1 MRIRDQIFS
10 RAIACLL
17 LIFAALISAPAAY
30 AQSSNSEATA
40 VTIGPMSV
48 VKVADL
54 NYGNLVAGTSAG
66 TMTVDTRN
74 GNVSTTGGVV
84 RAGGGT
90 SRANFIIYG
99 PENQIVRIRIPSTI
113 LINRDGG
120 GANMRIDRMS
130 VGNANRSLGTNV
142 IGRLSTTGV
151 FNLTVGGRLRV
162 NANQQEGGY
171 SGTFDMTVDYF

>member
-1 MRIRDQIFS
+1 MRIRDQIYS
-10 RAIACLL
+10 RVIACLIVVL
-17 LIFAALISAPAAY
+17 AALTSAPAAY
-30 AQSSNSEATA
+30 AQASNSDATA

-54 NYGNLVAGTSAG
+54 NFGNLVAGTTAG
-66 TMTVDTRN
+66 TMTVNTAN
-74 GNVSTTGGVV
+74 GNVNVTGGVV

-99 PENQIVRIRIPSTI
+99 PQNQIVRIRIPSTI
-113 LINRDGG
+113 LINRDAG
-120 GANMRIDRMS
+120 GANMRIDQMS

-142 IGRLSTTGV
+142 VGRLSTTGV

-162 NANQQEGGY
+162 NADQQQGGY

>member
-1 MRIRDQIFS
+1 MTKDQKFS
-10 RAIACLL
+10 RAIICLL
-17 LIFAALISAPAAY
+17 AVLAILVSAPAAY
-30 AQSSNSEATA
+30 AQAANSEATA

-48 VKVADL
+48 VKVEDL
-54 NYGNLVAGTSAG
+54 NYGNLIAGTTAG
-66 TMTVDTRN
+66 TMTVNTAN
-74 GNVSTTGGVV
+74 GNVNVTGGVV

-99 PENQIVRIRIPSTI
+99 PQNQIVRIRIPSTI
-113 LINRDGG
+113 LINRNGG
-120 GANMRIDRMS
+120 GANMRIDQMS

-142 IGRLSTTGV
+142 LGRLSTTGV

-171 SGTFDMTVDYF
+171 TGTFDMTVDYF

>member
-1 MRIRDQIFS
+1 MTRDQIYS

-17 LIFAALISAPAAY
+17 VVLAALTSAPAAY
-30 AQSSNSEATA
+30 AQTSSTDATA

-48 VKVADL
+48 VKVEDL
-54 NYGNLVAGTSAG
+54 NFGNLVAGATAG

-74 GNVSTTGGVV
+74 GNVNVTGGVV
-84 RAGGGT
+84 QAGGAT

-99 PENQIVRIRIPSTI
+99 PQNQIVRIRIPSTI

-120 GANMRIDRMS
+120 GANMRIDQMS

-142 IGRLSTTGV
+142 LGRLSTTGV

>member
-1 MRIRDQIFS
+1 MKTRDQIYS
-10 RAIACLL
+10 GVIACLL
-17 LIFAALISAPAAY
+17 IVLAALTSAPAAY
-30 AQSSNSEATA
+30 AQADDADATA

-48 VKVADL
+48 VKVEDL
-54 NYGNLVAGTSAG
+54 NYGNLIAGTSAG
-66 TMTVDTRN
+66 TMTIDTRN
-74 GNVSTTGGVV
+74 GNASTTGGIV
-84 RAGGGT
+84 RAGGVT

-99 PENQIVRIRIPSTI
+99 PRNQIVRIRIPSTI
-113 LINRDGG
+113 LINRNGG

-142 IGRLSTTGV
+142 LGRLSTTGV

-171 SGTFDMTVDYF
+171 TGTFDMTVDYF

>member
-1 MRIRDQIFS
+1 MTRDQFFS

-17 LIFAALISAPAAY
+17 FVLAALTSAPAAY
-30 AQSSNSEATA
+30 AQTSNGDATA

-48 VKVADL
+48 VKIEDL
-54 NYGNLVAGTSAG
+54 NFGNLVAGTTAG
-66 TMTVDTRN
+66 TMTVNTAN
-74 GNVSTTGGVV
+74 GNVNVTGGVV
-84 RAGGGT
+84 RAGGVT

-99 PENQIVRIRIPSTI
+99 PQNQIVRIRIPSTI
-113 LINRDGG
+113 LISRNGG
-120 GANMRIDRMS
+120 GANMRIDQMS

-142 IGRLSTTGV
+142 LGRLSRTGV

-171 SGTFDMTVDYF
+171 TGTFDMTVDYF

>member
-1 MRIRDQIFS
+1 MTTRDQIYP
-10 RAIACLL
+10 RTIACLL
-17 LIFAALISAPAAY
+17 TVLAALTSAPAAY
-30 AQSSNSEATA
+30 AQTSNSDATA

-54 NYGNLVAGTSAG
+54 NFGNLVAGTSAG
-66 TMTVDTRN
+66 SMTVNTAN
-74 GNVSTTGGVV
+74 GNVNVTGGVV

-99 PENQIVRIRIPSTI
+99 PQNQIVRIRIPSTI
-113 LINRDGG
+113 LINRTGG

-142 IGRLSTTGV
+142 VGRLSRTGV
-151 FNLTVGGRLRV
+151 FDLTVGGRLRV

-171 SGTFDMTVDYF
+171 TGTFDMTVDYF